1 MDAAIANYR
10 ISGSRCGMGCCDQ
23 AASEELVR
31 HHVLQGANII
41 LRHAP
46 ILTVTPFSLLIVD
59 NLAQPL
65 KGPLPPAN
73 FVFHITINIPLDQFG
88 PIGNVSSGEVA

>member
-31 HHVLQGANII
+31 HHVLQGAHI

-65 KGPLPPAN
+65 RPAAPRQFRLSHN
-73 FVFHITINIPLDQFG
+73 NIPLDQFG